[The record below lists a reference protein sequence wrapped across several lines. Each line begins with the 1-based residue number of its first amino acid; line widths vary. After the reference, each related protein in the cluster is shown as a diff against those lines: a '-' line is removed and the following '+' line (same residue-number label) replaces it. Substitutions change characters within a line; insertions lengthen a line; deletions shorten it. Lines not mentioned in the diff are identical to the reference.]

1 MDYFKEMQF
10 RDTSKAKPDPEGLK
24 VMFPNTPKEKTLLIG
39 DSIVDI
45 KGVNA
50 FGIDCLI
57 IDWFSQETH
66 EELMD
71 AGAAKNV
78 TTHEEALE
86 FIHSK
91 FASK

>member
-1 MDYFKEMQF
+1 MCGPAEIRNLVYKSFKALGLMDYFKEMQF

-57 IDWFSQETH
+57 ID
-66 EELMD
+66 
-71 AGAAKNV
+71 
-78 TTHEEALE
+78 
-86 FIHSK
+86 
-91 FASK
+91 